1 MRTILPSFAAC
12 LLLVP
17 LAAWGQGLNGV
28 TASTSIAEVDTI
40 MTTPVT
46 QRVDTYSTELRA
58 RIGNG
63 SFLYDQTFN
72 VPFSDPQVQAAIT
85 QAHSVLAGA
94 GAVSFTGPTQ
104 ISSNTSQVSSTTNT
118 VTTGTS
124 PQVFISTT
132 QYVGPQT
139 IPTANLGICQ
149 SYVLN
154 GANIRPTLT
163 GCVPGGTP
171 FIIAPGGVDY
181 DTLTFSLVTISK
193 TATTTNTFL
202 TTAVYELDG
211 FAQGS
216 PPPATP
222 VPPSLVLVLTGLAGA
237 GLYRVRRKFAR
248 RG

>member
-1 MRTILPSFAAC
+1 
-12 LLLVP
+12 
-17 LAAWGQGLNGV
+17 
-28 TASTSIAEVDTI
+28 
-40 MTTPVT
+40 
-46 QRVDTYSTELRA
+46 LRA

-85 QAHSVLAGA
+85 QAHNVLAGA
-94 GAVSFTGPTQ
+94 GAVSFTGPAQ

-118 VTTGTS
+118 VQTGSST
-124 PQVFISTT
+124 QFFVSTT
-132 QYVGPQT
+132 LFIGPQT
-139 IPTANLGICQ
+139 IPTGNLGICQ

-154 GANIRPTLT
+154 GANRPTLT

-171 FIIAPGGVDY
+171 FNIVAGGQDF

-222 VPPSLVLVLTGLAGA
+222 VPPFSGPARS
-237 GLYRVRRKFAR
+237 RVAV
-248 RG
+248 